1 MNFFKKN
8 IGRPSQDELLLVKA
22 IEQLAIQKGISY
34 EDIPEFHTLDEL
46 IEATQLLESFPD
58 NQPVQASEE
67 IPLEEQPQSEPLL
80 SEPPETEVIEHPS
93 FQQGESIIDE
103 PLVNAFED
111 ELVNEAPK
119 FIADDYNPFADP
131 IIERSYT
138 KQQEQESAQ
147 QDSQEEELILEEA
160 KNSTLADLPD
170 HTKRRAAEQTANTL
184 LKGYAQLIP
193 QPFKWFTKIREQKIE
208 KMAFDGELDLSIEV
222 SDGVTFEDYMRQT
235 NEQID
240 EIFKVD
246 EDTLADIREPLIEVL
261 MEQNLELTPAQ
272 RLMAAIF
279 SHLAQM
285 MAVALKLRAQNNR
298 ILSYQKHLTHLY
310 SNKGA
315 AAA

>member
-34 EDIPEFHTLDEL
+34 EDIPEYHTLDEL

-93 FQQGESIIDE
+93 FQQAES
-103 PLVNAFED
+103 
-111 ELVNEAPK
+111 
-119 FIADDYNPFADP
+119 
-131 IIERSYT
+131 IIERSST
-138 KQQEQESAQ
+138 QQQEQESAQ
-147 QDSQEEELILEEA
+147 QDSQEEELIFEEA

-240 EIFKVD
+240 EIFEVD

-279 SHLAQM
+279 SHWAQM
-285 MAVALKLRAQNNR
+285 MAVALKVRAQNNR

>member
-34 EDIPEFHTLDEL
+34 EDIPECHTLDEL

-138 KQQEQESAQ
+138 QQQEKEAHNRIHKRKNSFWKKPKI
-147 QDSQEEELILEEA
+147 LPLPIFLIILEE
-160 KNSTLADLPD
+160 
-170 HTKRRAAEQTANTL
+170 E
-184 LKGYAQLIP
+184 
-193 QPFKWFTKIREQKIE
+193 
-208 KMAFDGELDLSIEV
+208 
-222 SDGVTFEDYMRQT
+222 
-235 NEQID
+235 
-240 EIFKVD
+240 
-246 EDTLADIREPLIEVL
+246 
-261 MEQNLELTPAQ
+261 
-272 RLMAAIF
+272 
-279 SHLAQM
+279 
-285 MAVALKLRAQNNR
+285 
-298 ILSYQKHLTHLY
+298 
-310 SNKGA
+310 
-315 AAA
+315 